1 MNLKRSLL
9 QFLATLSAV
18 FLLLSFLL
26 SGCSVGTKKEAEKTE
41 KEGKKQAIKTIEEGI
56 LTVGSDVAFPPFE
69 YEDEQTQEIVGFDV
83 DLIKEIGKRIGLKVK
98 IQPAAFDSII
108 QALNAGKFDCV
119 VSAMTIT
126 EERKKQVN
134 FSDPYIDSDQS
145 LAVKKG
151 SPITSLED
159 LKGKVVGVQRGTTGE
174 LKANEIKEKYGIKEI
189 KSYDDTLMAFEDLK
203 AGRVDA
209 VVNDYPV
216 TAYLVKKDPVF
227 EIVARIPT
235 GEKYGIAVRKDSTD
249 LLEAINKALRDMK
262 ADGTYQKIYEKWFGT
277 E

>member
-1 MNLKRSLL
+1 MQKKRLL
-9 QFLATLSAV
+9 YALILVVALIP
-18 FLLLSFLL
+18 LG
-26 SGCSVGTKKEAEKTE
+26 GCSSATE
-41 KEGKKQAIKTIEEGI
+41 KKSEEAAKNETAKIETITPGI

-69 YEDEQTQEIVGFDV
+69 FEDEQTQEIVGFDI
-83 DLIKEIGKRIGLKVK
+83 DLIKEIGKRIGLEVK
-98 IQPAAFDSII
+98 IQPAAFDTII
-108 QALNAGKFDCV
+108 QALNAKKFDCV

-126 EERKKQVN
+126 DERKQQVD
-134 FSDPYIDSDQS
+134 FSDPYIDSNQS

-151 SPITSLED
+151 STIKSVED

-174 LKANEIKEKYGIKEI
+174 LKAQELQEKYGIKEI

-227 EIVARIPT
+227 EIVAEIPT
-235 GEKYGIAVRKDSTD
+235 GEKYGIAVRKDSKA
-249 LLEAINKALRDMK
+249 LLEAINKALAEIK
-262 ADGTYQKIYEKWFGT
+262 QDGTYDKIYEKWFGT
-277 E
+277 K